1 MMPATAPFLDA
12 MKQSAERAAAAEEG
26 YRRDYAQRVAVLERE
41 RAYAFRRLNLVRSL
55 ADAVATAE
63 KEAAVASALAV
74 FRDKLGWAGDSEA
87 RTATT
92 EHFRPVV
99 EAIVEALGAKDGE
112 AMPDVPAALAEFEA
126 WYAAAHGSAFWV
138 LFDHYMPETPRVDF

>member
-1 MMPATAPFLDA
+1 MTPATTSFLDA
-12 MKQSAERAAAAEEG
+12 MKQSAERAASAEEG
-26 YRRDYAQRVAVLERE
+26 FRRDYAQRVAVLERE
-41 RAYAFRRLNLVRSL
+41 RAHAFRRFNLMRSL
-55 ADAVATAE
+55 ADAVAAGEAE
-63 KEAAVASALAV
+63 TAVARGLAV

-87 RTATT
+87 RTATI
-92 EHFRPVV
+92 EHFRPVI